1 MVKKVFSNRNI
12 LVISLTTT
20 LWGVSNSGFQT
31 FWSLWLRKDLGISL
45 AMVGLLSTFQSA
57 EQLLF
62 QLPGGIITDK
72 IGRRKIILFGTFLRF
87 FPPIIYLVATNWEH
101 ILLATII
108 NASTSIYNPALEA
121 IVADSLP
128 SRQRGTGYGAY
139 RMITS
144 MPRVFMPTVG
154 GIVMD
159 AYGYSAGVKI
169 FNVLTM
175 VFVLIMLI
183 VRMKLITETLAS
195 SHSKRSTK
203 TTFSDA
209 LHVPRSIWAMMAV
222 ATIGGLAIRMIQQL
236 TPLFAREVLGL
247 SNTEIGIAST
257 ALSLTSTLL
266 IMPSGLISD
275 RVGRKPLILIA
286 EAITPLTTF
295 AIPYVNGFLMYLG
308 LQIATGVGSAL
319 GGRHMGFSGGP
330 AWQAL
335 ISDYVPSERRG
346 TVMGLQSTV
355 SGVAGTPAAL
365 VGTYI
370 YDNDPGSAFIVS
382 AIIAATVIPIFLF
395 GVKEPKKREE

>member
-31 FWSLWLRKDLGISL
+31 FWSLWLKEDLGISL

-222 ATIGGLAIRMIQQL
+222 ATIGGFAIRMIQQL

-365 VGTYI
+365 VGTYV
-370 YDNDPGSAFIVS
+370 YDNDPGSTFIVS

>member
-222 ATIGGLAIRMIQQL
+222 ATIGGFAIRMIQQL

-370 YDNDPGSAFIVS
+370 YDNDPGSTFIVS

>member
-1 MVKKVFSNRNI
+1 
-12 LVISLTTT
+12 
-20 LWGVSNSGFQT
+20 
-31 FWSLWLRKDLGISL
+31 
-45 AMVGLLSTFQSA
+45 
-57 EQLLF
+57 
-62 QLPGGIITDK
+62 
-72 IGRRKIILFGTFLRF
+72 
-87 FPPIIYLVATNWEH
+87 
-101 ILLATII
+101 
-108 NASTSIYNPALEA
+108 
-121 IVADSLP
+121 
-128 SRQRGTGYGAY
+128 
-139 RMITS
+139 
-144 MPRVFMPTVG
+144 
-154 GIVMD
+154 MD

-222 ATIGGLAIRMIQQL
+222 ATIGGFAIRMIQQL

-370 YDNDPGSAFIVS
+370 YDNDPGSTFIVS